1 MQSTEL
7 GAEIYVLRSS
17 DSDLIAVG
25 TDHSVEVLLV
35 DDRFTPVASFHVG
48 QRITALAFSP
58 RTISPSRSQDW
69 LIEIVAATANFG
81 LHLLTKRPNSEDIFS
96 FGGGLSGVSLYIYP
110 LSCSLKKMSQH
121 HACVNDIAFCG
132 GLGEDSARYVA
143 TVSADA
149 LLIIWDIYPASSPSS
164 SSSSN
169 LSLSPPPRSQPTAYT
184 IAFPHELRSVCS
196 HPSSSKEFLV
206 ADARGSIFLTDWQ
219 TGFDSWRL
227 VELADPHA
235 LAASTTLSSAA
246 ASWKK
251 DNADIIGGVF
261 GSRYS
266 IWDISNLQGGKPLI
280 GNVCPE
286 GVDRFRWCPTLPAF
300 AISSSSKA
308 ATIYI
313 HDLNHSSP
321 TTIVLAPRPHFLRD
335 FDWIAS
341 RTPRIAAAVG
351 RRIMVLSVTCL
362 S

>member
-35 DDRFTPVASFHVG
+35 DDRH
-48 QRITALAFSP
+48 RITALAFSP
-58 RTISPSRSQDW
+58 RTISPSRLW
-69 LIEIVAATANFG
+69 LATANFG

-96 FGGGLSGVSLYIYP
+96 FGGGLSG
-110 LSCSLKKMSQH
+110 H

-143 TVSADA
+143 TVSA
-149 LLIIWDIYPASSPSS
+149 LLRLHPPICHC
-164 SSSSN
+164 
-169 LSLSPPPRSQPTAYT
+169 LPPPRSQPTAYT